1 MCWYVLGNVLNVV
14 RGVHRVCGVCCAV
27 CCGVFWGSFLSTGSS
42 RFNGDSEEPVLT
54 YEREAGSFLSVVK
67 LRRAKERE
75 GQRKAHTT
83 KSYT

>member
-1 MCWYVLGNVLNVV
+1 MVCVV
-14 RGVHRVCGVCCAV
+14 CCVCCAV
-27 CCGVFWGSFLSTGSS
+27 CRGVFRGSFPSTVLS

-54 YEREAGSFLSVVK
+54 YEREAGSFLSVVE